1 MYMFKYILKR
11 IALMLLTLLVIMT
24 ICFVLIKLLQ
34 PEMPMMGKEAAAE
47 KARREA
53 LGYNKPVMVQYAIYL
68 RNIITKF
75 DWGTSWKIDYLSD
88 VKDVIADR
96 LPPSLLINTFSIIIS
111 IPLGILLG
119 IIAAIKKNKLTDH
132 IISTLIILF
141 VSVPSYVYAFLLQ
154 YTLGFKLG
162 LFPVMLSSLY
172 DAGGSWF
179 SPVMLKSMALPVLA
193 LSFGVIADLARYV
206 RAELTEALTSEYMLL
221 ARAKGLT
228 KAQATIRHAMKNA
241 MVPVLPMII
250 SLFTGVI
257 GGSIIIEKIF
267 VVNGIGSLY
276 LKSISMLDYD
286 VFIATGMFYTVIG
299 LASTILVDLSYGFL
313 DPRIRMGAK

>member
-1 MYMFKYILKR
+1 
-11 IALMLLTLLVIMT
+11 MLLTLLVIMT

-88 VKDVIADR
+88 VKDDIADR